1 MARMRK
7 PARVVQLALCTK
19 GQLHNC
25 TNIAGTAFKSVLGW
39 VGLGDYAGG
48 VAFHQRVKRSV
59 VSGADGS
66 VSGRSGRLGVGNC
79 GIKRFDG

>member
-25 TNIAGTAFKSVLGW
+25 TNLSGLCFQVG

-48 VAFHQRVKRSV
+48 VAFHQRVKRSL

-66 VSGRSGRLGVGNC
+66 VCVRSGRLGVISRGM
-79 GIKRFDG
+79 KRFDG

>member
-25 TNIAGTAFKSVLGW
+25 TNIAGHRFQVG

>member
-1 MARMRK
+1 MGRMRK

-39 VGLGDYAGG
+39 VGLGWAIML
-48 VAFHQRVKRSV
+48 AALLSIN
-59 VSGADGS
+59 A
-66 VSGRSGRLGVGNC
+66 
-79 GIKRFDG
+79 

>member
-39 VGLGDYAGG
+39 AIML
-48 VAFHQRVKRSV
+48 VALLSIN
-59 VSGADGS
+59 A
-66 VSGRSGRLGVGNC
+66 
-79 GIKRFDG
+79 